1 MVRLWTRQHIKSLD
15 DLKENGVIRIEW
27 EHLNFKFEEISDYI
41 INLYLWFVE
50 QAEKKVPR
58 PEGVEFPIWC
68 SVSEENMMR
77 PIDDEVVFVIEVN
90 EKDVIYFDGA
100 KWDYVLNHHYV
111 PKDENDEKEYAE
123 DIEKKGFANT
133 FSFLDDKTS
142 HLYPEEKRKVLE
154 SWHRIFDID
163 KWDIFRVQAN
173 IWEIRPE
180 MIKEIIYKESWF
192 VRICH
197 WHT

>member
-1 MVRLWTRQHIKSLD
+1 MVKLWTRQHIKSLD
-15 DLKENGVIRIEW
+15 ELKENGVIRIERN
-27 EHLNFKFEEISDYI
+27 HLNKKFEEISDYI
-41 INLYLWFVE
+41 INLYSWFVN
-50 QAEKKVPR
+50 QAERKVPK

-68 SVSEENMMR
+68 SVSEENMLR
-77 PIDDEVVFVIEVN
+77 PAKDEIVYVIEVN
-90 EKDVIYFDGA
+90 ENEVMYFDGA

-111 PKDENDEKEYAE
+111 PKDENDEREYAE
-123 DIEKKGFANT
+123 DIAKKGFANS

-142 HLYPEEKRKVLE
+142 HLYPEEKRRVME

-180 MIKEIIYKESWF
+180 MIKDILYDK
-192 VRICH
+192 
-197 WHT
+197 

>member
-15 DLKENGVIRIEW
+15 ELKEYGVIRIKR
-27 EHLNFKFEEISDYI
+27 EHLNMKFEEISDYVA
-41 INLYLWFVE
+41 NLYSWFVE

-58 PEGVEFPIWC
+58 PEGVEFPVWC

-90 EKDVIYFDGA
+90 ENDIIYFDGA

-111 PKDENDEKEYAE
+111 PKDEKDEMEYAE
-123 DIEKKGFANT
+123 DIAKKGFANT

-142 HLYPEEKRKVLE
+142 HLYPEEKKRVME

-180 MIKEIIYKESWF
+180 MIKEIIYKES
-192 VRICH
+192 
-197 WHT
+197 